1 MMLRPIATALSG
13 ALLLTVTVAVGP
25 AAADTDRPKASV
37 EASFVDEINR
47 ERARRG
53 LSTLRVSPQQ
63 QRKARE
69 HSQLMRDTNHL
80 HHPDRLGNEIFPD
93 DAWAGIAENAGR
105 SRSVARG
112 HANFMDSAPHRRN
125 ILGDWTHVAVGVA
138 YDGRDIWIT
147 QRFVRVRAGHSLP
160 MFRDMPTSSWKRD
173 TIRRAWRRELLLGCA
188 RDRVCADQRLSRGQ
202 MATMVARAAG
212 YADRSELTVRFTDV
226 RASDTHAA
234 GIGALV
240 ERGVTLGCDAGRF
253 CPSASVSRAETASLV
268 TRARQWPQDAE
279 RRFRDV
285 PPEATHYGTVNRLA
299 ERGVTG
305 GCATHRY
312 CPGAAVS
319 RVEAA
324 RMLDRAF

>member
-1 MMLRPIATALSG
+1 MMLRSIAAALSG
-13 ALLLTVTVAVGP
+13 ALLMTLTVAVGP
-25 AAADTDRPKASV
+25 AAADADRPKASV
-37 EASFVDEINR
+37 EASFVDEVNR

-53 LSTLRVSPQQ
+53 LPTLRVSLQQ

-80 HHPDRLGNEIFPD
+80 HHPARLGHEVYPG
-93 DAWAGIAENAGR
+93 DAWSGVAENVGR

-112 HANFMDSAPHRRN
+112 HANFMGSAPHRRN
-125 ILGDWTHVAVGVA
+125 VLGDWTHVAVGVA
-138 YDGRDIWIT
+138 YDGNDIWIT
-147 QRFVRVRAGHSLP
+147 QRFVRVRAGRSLP
-160 MFRDMPTSSWKRD
+160 MFRDMPASGWKQD

-188 RDRVCADQRLSRGQ
+188 RDRVCADQRLSRAQ

-212 YADRSELTVRFTDV
+212 YADRAELTARFTDV
-226 RASDTHAA
+226 RAGDTHAPA
-234 GIGALV
+234 IGALV
-240 ERGVTLGCDAGRF
+240 GRGVTLGCDAARF
-253 CPSASVSRAETASLV
+253 CPGASVSRAETASLI
-268 TRARQWPQDAE
+268 TRARGWPQDAQ

-305 GCATHRY
+305 GCASHRY

-319 RVEAA
+319 RVQAA